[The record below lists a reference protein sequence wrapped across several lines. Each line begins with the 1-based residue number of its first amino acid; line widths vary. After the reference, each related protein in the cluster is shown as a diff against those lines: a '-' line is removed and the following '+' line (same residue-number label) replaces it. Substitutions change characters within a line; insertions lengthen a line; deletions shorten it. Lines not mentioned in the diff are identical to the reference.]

1 MNTRRPDSA
10 APLTQA
16 RRIVVK
22 VGSALLV
29 DGDTGRVNRA
39 WLETLV
45 EDLLRLRKRGQPVI
59 LVSAGA
65 IVLGRRR
72 LGLKHGALRLEESQ
86 AAAAVGQIRLAHA
99 YKELLEGCDV
109 TVAQVLLTLEDSE
122 RRRRYLNARATLES
136 LLALGAL
143 PVINENDT
151 VATAEIRYGDNDRLA
166 ARVAQMAGADC
177 LVLLSDVEGL
187 YSADPT
193 RDPGARFIHEVPQ
206 ITPGI
211 EAMAGRAAAQV
222 GSGGMAAKMA
232 AARIAVAAGCH
243 MCIAAG
249 VHRHPLRRIEE
260 GADCTWFV
268 PSATPAAASKQW
280 IAGTLRPAGALT
292 IDAGARRAL
301 LEGRSLLPAGV
312 IAARGRFDRGD
323 TVSVLAADGAEIAR
337 GIVAYSDVDAARIMG
352 RKSSEI
358 ADILGFRGRD
368 EMIHRDDLVLM
379 RQELTGAVWR
389 GPARTGST
397 TGAGARPSGLGR
409 TRVAVPL
416 AVAGTARER
425 ATTVPADAGA
435 LCLKSGN
442 AGLLR
447 GGSESQHS
455 SRALHECLAPGLQSA
470 GLPAQ
475 CIQLVPLTDRAAV
488 GYMLAGMSEYLDVI
502 VPRGGKT
509 LVQRVQKEARGPVIG
524 HLEGNCH
531 EYIDRRPDRRLAATI
546 PTD

>member
-1 MNTRRPDSA
+1 MNTRRPDLA

-29 DGDTGRVNRA
+29 DGETGRVNRA

-45 EDLLRLRKRGQPVI
+45 EDLLRLRKRGQRVI
-59 LVSAGA
+59 LVSSGA
-65 IVLGRRR
+65 IALGRRR
-72 LGLKHGALRLEESQ
+72 LGLKHGTLRLEESQ

-122 RRRRYLNARATLES
+122 RRRRYLNARATLEA
-136 LLALGAL
+136 LLTLGAL

-166 ARVAQMAGADC
+166 ARVAQMVGADC

-187 YSADPT
+187 YSADPN
-193 RDPGARFIHEVPQ
+193 REPGARFIHEVPQ
-206 ITPGI
+206 ITPEI
-211 EAMAGRAAAQV
+211 EAMAGSSASQV
-222 GSGGMAAKMA
+222 GSGGMTAKIA

-268 PSATPAAASKQW
+268 PSATPAAARKQW

-292 IDAGARRAL
+292 IDAGALRAL

-312 IAARGRFDRGD
+312 TGARGRFDRGD

-337 GIVAYSDVDAARIMG
+337 GMVAYSDVDAARIMG

-379 RQELTGAVWR
+379 RQGLSGAAE
-389 GPARTGST
+389 P
-397 TGAGARPSGLGR
+397 
-409 TRVAVPL
+409 
-416 AVAGTARER
+416 
-425 ATTVPADAGA
+425 VPAP
-435 LCLKSGN
+435 
-442 AGLLR
+442 
-447 GGSESQHS
+447 QP
-455 SRALHECLAPGLQSA
+455 AP
-470 GLPAQ
+470 
-475 CIQLVPLTDRAAV
+475 
-488 GYMLAGMSEYLDVI
+488 
-502 VPRGGKT
+502 
-509 LVQRVQKEARGPVIG
+509 
-524 HLEGNCH
+524 
-531 EYIDRRPDRRLAATI
+531 
-546 PTD
+546 